1 MTDSIKLEIYETDKS
16 VCSYLKWEAKL
27 AVKSRAQ
34 VRSRLNRIRLGNFG
48 DSKPVKKGVKELRI
62 HSGPGYR
69 VYFGVSGKS
78 VVLLLCGDDKGSQS
92 RDIDKA
98 VEYWED
104 YKKRAKEGQ
113 R

>member
-1 MTDSIKLEIYETDKS
+1 MTDSIKIEIYETNKS
-16 VCSYLKWEAKL
+16 VCPFLKWESKL
-27 AVKSRAQ
+27 DVKLRAQ
-34 VRSRLNRIRLGNFG
+34 IRARLNRLRLGNIG

-69 VYFGVSGKS
+69 VYFGVSGKM
-78 VVLLLCGDDKGSQS
+78 VVLLLCGGDKGSQS

-104 YKKRAKEGQ
+104 YKKRFKKGQ